1 MSLSNN
7 AKTETS
13 APNFPNL
20 FFTKLDSCL
29 MLKNVYNEQWAPVTQ

>member
-7 AKTETS
+7 AKTETF
-13 APNFPNL
+13 APNIPDF
-20 FFTKLDSCL
+20 FFTKLDSRL